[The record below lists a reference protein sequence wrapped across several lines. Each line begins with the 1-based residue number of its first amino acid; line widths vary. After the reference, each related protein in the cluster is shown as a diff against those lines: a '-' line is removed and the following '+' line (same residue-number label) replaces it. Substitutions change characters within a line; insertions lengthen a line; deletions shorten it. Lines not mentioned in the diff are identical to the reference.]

1 MKRRITFASFGPK
14 IASSRLRAEIPQ
26 RELASLGI
34 EAGRDV
40 LVIGKHGWE
49 WDKVTKGFA
58 RVVYDVCD
66 DHFGDNLSAHYLG
79 ACARAD
85 AVTCNSHVMRDI
97 VKAKT
102 GRDAWVIPDPWESP
116 ECAPRTGRSLLWFG
130 HRRNLRDVTPW
141 LDKLAG
147 RDLTIVTKLQ
157 GDEPVIGGVRWV
169 DWSPDEMAR
178 QFQSAGLVLI
188 PTGVSMAK
196 SANRAIESIRRG
208 VFPVCGYLPAH
219 GDLGVYQGDIAVG
232 VEWALGHHD
241 EVIHRL
247 RAMQGYVRWQYAP
260 TRIAKLWLE
269 ALSYV

>member
-49 WDKVTKGFA
+49 WDKATKGFA

-169 DWSPDEMAR
+169 EVTFRLGGPEAERRAWAIGQKIAAQGIKGRYILKRARPRIIAIMALEAIGELRKDWS
-178 QFQSAGLVLI
+178 
-188 PTGVSMAK
+188 K
-196 SANRAIESIRRG
+196 
-208 VFPVCGYLPAH
+208 
-219 GDLGVYQGDIAVG
+219 
-232 VEWALGHHD
+232 
-241 EVIHRL
+241 
-247 RAMQGYVRWQYAP
+247 
-260 TRIAKLWLE
+260 K
-269 ALSYV
+269 